1 MFEVMTGVIGILHK
15 ILYPS
20 ILEFYILYIPVFW
33 NFRLFTEVKMY
44 YLYYDSFTLTILVGG
59 IRG

>member
-20 ILEFYILYIPVFW
+20 ILEFYIPVFW